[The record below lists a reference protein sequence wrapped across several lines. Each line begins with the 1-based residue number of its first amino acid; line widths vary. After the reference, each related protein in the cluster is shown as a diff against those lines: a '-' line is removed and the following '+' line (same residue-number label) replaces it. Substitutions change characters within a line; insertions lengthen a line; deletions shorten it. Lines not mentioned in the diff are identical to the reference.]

1 MSEDKVRR
9 KDMCW
14 SVGDILGVLESCQ
27 VYAGPASGRR
37 VVTVGMGNRPTV
49 SRSLCKGLVM
59 GMSSLKA

>member
-1 MSEDKVRR
+1 VLV
-9 KDMCW
+9 C
-14 SVGDILGVLESCQ
+14 GDILGVLESCQ